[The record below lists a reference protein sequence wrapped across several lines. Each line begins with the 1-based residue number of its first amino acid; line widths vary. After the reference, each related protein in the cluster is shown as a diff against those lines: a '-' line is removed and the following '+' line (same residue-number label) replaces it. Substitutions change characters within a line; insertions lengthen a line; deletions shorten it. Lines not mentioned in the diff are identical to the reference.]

1 MITELLQM
9 NGYGLYV
16 WSSFLFTFVSFTT
29 LYVITKIQY
38 TKEEYGNDIKN
49 QEIIAYTS
57 GLGGLFKPGL
67 PVGKISIINPH
78 EIVFFYYFKQLE
90 YVKIISLNIEDNN

>member
-16 WSSFLFTFVSFTT
+16 WSAFAFTLFSFTS

-38 TKEEYGNDIKN
+38 NKEKSKFIAKFGTLNSERAAFAKSQSINK
-49 QEIIAYTS
+49 EILS
-57 GLGGLFKPGL
+57 NVSNF
-67 PVGKISIINPH
+67 
-78 EIVFFYYFKQLE
+78 
-90 YVKIISLNIEDNN
+90 